1 VSDPISPKLGSDTLF
16 AQTGSDPDSCPVAL
30 IVPFP
35 IDGVTDFTA
44 RVLARHLEARWAR
57 PVNVVNVAGQGGTT
71 GTLQLLAAAPDGCTM
86 MLCATGQATQNP
98 AIDSAL
104 PYRWD
109 EPTLV
114 ARVSASALA
123 FVVRGSSEWTSLADL
138 LAHVGAA
145 PCNHRIGT
153 SGTGGASILA
163 LARLLESGGIAL
175 GDLGRLTFHGGAA
188 ILDAVIDGRTDFAAQ
203 YVGEMGDILRD
214 GRLRALAV
222 SGSERVAAWPQVPT
236 ALELGFPGFDLL
248 GWTGI
253 VGPPGLPAPV
263 VEAWDTAIRDLSV
276 DWRFV
281 AEIEAMGAATA
292 YLGPD
297 AFRDSLAAEFQTAL
311 DTAQRLNL
319 RK

>member
-1 VSDPISPKLGSDTLF
+1 MSDPISH
-16 AQTGSDPDSCPVAL
+16 PVSL

-35 IDGVTDFTA
+35 VDGVTDFTA
-44 RVLARHLEARWAR
+44 RVLARHLGARWAR

-98 AIDSAL
+98 AIDSTL

-123 FVVRGSSEWTSLADL
+123 FVVRGDSRTTSLADL
-138 LAHVGAA
+138 FAQVRAA
-145 PCNHRIGT
+145 PGKHRIGT

-175 GDLGRLTFHGGAA
+175 RDLGRVTFHGGAA

-203 YVGEMGDILRD
+203 YVGEMGDLLRE

-222 SGSERVAAWPQVPT
+222 SGSARVRAWPQVPT

-253 VGPPGLPAPV
+253 VGPPGLPTPV
-263 VEAWDTAIRDLSV
+263 VEAWDTAIRELEADL
-276 DWRFV
+276 RFV

-297 AFRDSLAAEFQTAL
+297 AFRDTLASEFQIAL
-311 DTAQRLNL
+311 DTAQRLEL